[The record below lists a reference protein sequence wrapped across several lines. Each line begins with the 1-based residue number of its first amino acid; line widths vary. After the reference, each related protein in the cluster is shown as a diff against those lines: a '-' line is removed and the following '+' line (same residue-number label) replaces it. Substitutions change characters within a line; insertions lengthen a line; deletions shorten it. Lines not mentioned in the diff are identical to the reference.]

1 MKDFKAIFKT
11 YSGKIK
17 DNVGLKAELGK
28 KFKEGGFEEDHEY
41 YYSRMFFSK
50 ISALKNFESF
60 LKNIKFNS
68 VLEI

>member
-11 YSGKIK
+11 YSGKVK

-50 ISALKNFESF
+50 ISALKTLNHF
-60 LKNIKFNS
+60 LKISNLTLF
-68 VLEI
+68 

>member
-28 KFKEGGFEEDHEY
+28 KFKEGGFENNHELY
-41 YYSRMFFSK
+41 YLNYNLYHYVPLLLLLGYIFC
-50 ISALKNFESF
+50 N
-60 LKNIKFNS
+60 
-68 VLEI
+68 

>member
-28 KFKEGGFEEDHEY
+28 KFKEGAGIIFKELA
-41 YYSRMFFSK
+41 
-50 ISALKNFESF
+50 I
-60 LKNIKFNS
+60 
-68 VLEI
+68 